1 MKATLRAQYGK
12 LNAVS
17 QVYASLTSQVAGNDI
32 LLRCQVPG
40 KHHSAQKGLI
50 RPKTGFFAPL
60 LSLLRMLYSF
70 KRVRC
75 NSSLEMDFNSV
86 SSILIKVSLQSSK
99 HYLSV
104 CLSSVCVHMCAHV
117 CTYDSTPGEVGRQ
130 PAGVSDLPLPCG
142 SQGSNSGP
150 SAWVDMHLHPLS
162 NLWSAL

>member
-17 QVYASLTSQVAGNDI
+17 QVYAFLTSQVAGNDI
-32 LLRCQVPG
+32 LLRYQVPG

-60 LSLLRMLYSF
+60 PSLLHMLYSF

-86 SSILIKVSLQSSK
+86 SSILIKVSLKSSK

-104 CLSSVCVHMCAHV
+104 CLSSVCVHVCVHVTAHLGRLEDNLQV
-117 CTYDSTPGEVGRQ
+117 LVIFLYRVDLRVQIQAHQPG
-130 PAGVSDLPLPCG
+130 
-142 SQGSNSGP
+142 
-150 SAWVDMHLHPLS
+150 
-162 NLWSAL
+162 

>member
-17 QVYASLTSQVAGNDI
+17 QVYAFLTSQVAGNDI
-32 LLRCQVPG
+32 LLRYQVLG

-60 LSLLRMLYSF
+60 PSLLHMLYSF
-70 KRVRC
+70 QRLRC

-86 SSILIKVSLQSSK
+86 SSILIKVSLESSK

-104 CLSSVCVHMCAHV
+104 CLSSVCVHMSVCATAHLGRLEDNLQV
-117 CTYDSTPGEVGRQ
+117 LVIFLHRVDLRVQIQARQ
-130 PAGVSDLPLPCG
+130 PG
-142 SQGSNSGP
+142 
-150 SAWVDMHLHPLS
+150 
-162 NLWSAL
+162 